1 MRKVIAVA
9 IALLPLTSL
18 ASEARN
24 FCVIPRLVAGVP
36 ADVAVPYIDK
46 PFCGA
51 AIIDN
56 KYVRLDDVAPRKQ
69 EGAVECSDTGD
80 CLKTNRYFARDTN
93 AEYIII
99 FHGPK
104 HPVSGT

>member
-1 MRKVIAVA
+1 MRKVIAAA

-18 ASEARN
+18 ASETGN
-24 FCVIPRLVAGVP
+24 YCVIPRLVAGVP
-36 ADVAVPYIDK
+36 AEVPVPYIGK

-69 EGAVECSDTGD
+69 EGVVEQI
-80 CLKTNRYFARDTN
+80 ARQPSPLQGR
-93 AEYIII
+93 E
-99 FHGPK
+99 G
-104 HPVSGT
+104 